1 MDKQTTYNDF
11 LQKLSGSDPVPGG
24 GGAAAAAAALAS
36 SLGHMV
42 GSLTV
47 GKKKYADVEG
57 KMVSLMEQAREL
69 TSCMLEL
76 INRDAEAF
84 TDLAELY
91 KLPADTEGTKMLKQR
106 AMEPAL
112 VKAAQV
118 PLLIMEACGEIMV
131 LLKGFGEFGSRL
143 VISDAA
149 AGAAICRGALQA
161 ASINVYVNTK
171 LMKDRGKAIDLE
183 RCAEEI
189 LDTYLPMADDIVKSV
204 QGRL

>member
-131 LLKGFGEFGSRL
+131 LLKEFGEFGSRL

-149 AGAAICRGALQA
+149 AGAADGEEEHEDT
-161 ASINVYVNTK
+161 S
-171 LMKDRGKAIDLE
+171 AIDLE

>member
-1 MDKQTTYNDF
+1 
-11 LQKLSGSDPVPGG
+11 
-24 GGAAAAAAALAS
+24 
-36 SLGHMV
+36 
-42 GSLTV
+42 
-47 GKKKYADVEG
+47 
-57 KMVSLMEQAREL
+57 
-69 TSCMLEL
+69 MLEL
-76 INRDAEAF
+76 INRDAEVF
-84 TDLAELY
+84 TDLADLY
-91 KLPADTEGTKMLKQR
+91 KLPADTEGAKLLKQR

-112 VKAAQV
+112 VKAAQA

-131 LLKGFGEFGSRL
+131 LLKDFGEFGSKL

-183 RCAEEI
+183 ACAKEI
-189 LDTYLPMADDIVKSV
+189 LDTYLPMADGIVESV